1 AAVGWISGGS
11 CQVDSQAVT
20 VAAATVAGSA
30 TLARQYQCRGAR
42 GSSEITRTRQ
52 SDGGETLRG
61 ETDVPFSP
69 GSTGRLHLSESAT
82 VDGDFVTEGRLTER
96 HLTLVCAEATQARG
110 ADHAPAVRG
119 PLAAMSAVPL
129 WADQPLSPAEL
140 IELLLDQLE
149 ALAQAGR
156 LALEARLA

>member
-1 AAVGWISGGS
+1 MAQLTRSRGAPPRRPLLFLPFLARAPSQPPRRGSVSMGVMKNSFAEGKSSVLLGCGIIAAVGWISGGS

-69 GSTGRLHLSESAT
+69 GSTGR
-82 VDGDFVTEGRLTER
+82 
-96 HLTLVCAEATQARG
+96 
-110 ADHAPAVRG
+110 
-119 PLAAMSAVPL
+119 
-129 WADQPLSPAEL
+129 
-140 IELLLDQLE
+140 
-149 ALAQAGR
+149 
-156 LALEARLA
+156 